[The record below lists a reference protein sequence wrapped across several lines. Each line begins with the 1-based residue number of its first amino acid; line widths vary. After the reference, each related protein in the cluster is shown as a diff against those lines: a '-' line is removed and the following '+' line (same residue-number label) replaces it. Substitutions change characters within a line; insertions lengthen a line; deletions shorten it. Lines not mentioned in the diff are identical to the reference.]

1 MLFRS
6 GINISCF
13 QEVNGIGAILSSSE
27 LLKDKF
33 PTISG
38 TFLHYAS
45 ELIRKIIPD
54 AESNPAKAQAVITLN
69 AIADGAAFATVQEL
83 ESFGDKLVNIAS
95 QNGPAELYTIGY
107 IAYAC
112 TSLFGQIPYQIQ
124 DKMNRIQNKV
134 GNYNL
139 NESNG
144 NQSQGPP
151 VFTPPNQS
159 QGPPVFTPPNQ
170 SQGPPVFTPPNQS
183 QGPPVFTPPN
193 QHINNE
199 PENPSSKVASGPPKF
214 SPMYPEFTKTNQAVN
229 SEEYKKEK
237 DLVKLACD
245 AFEND
250 NYEVAY
256 TALIASI
263 QQIKKNTK

>member
-1 MLFRS
+1 MFC

-170 SQGPPVFTPPNQS
+170 
-183 QGPPVFTPPN
+183 
-193 QHINNE
+193 HINNE